1 MIDALDWLGMGLSAR
16 PSPKEFDLPPP
27 PKSRSSP
34 PLTPVEAAQLAE
46 ERTRARVLHA
56 EAFFVQALEDWRVSV
71 KAEVMCLTG
80 HSLGGYLAAAYT
92 LRYPE
97 RVSKLILLS
106 PAGIPA
112 NPFAESDKASAAA
125 AAAVP
130 PKTSRLSFQP
140 AEQQQPTGDET
151 AELAG
156 AAQKELGQTRTEVK
170 AGEEPEK
177 PVVRPSSRIRS
188 VIGWAW
194 EKGYSPFGV
203 LRGR

>member
-1 MIDALDWLGMGLSAR
+1 MGLSAR
-16 PSPKEFDLPPP
+16 PSPKEFDLPPA
-27 PKSRSSP
+27 PKPRSTP
-34 PLTPVEAAQLAE
+34 PLTDEETAAAVED
-46 ERTRARVLHA
+46 RVRARVLHA
-56 EAFFVQALEDWRVSV
+56 EDFFVQALEDWRKSV
-71 KAEVMCLTG
+71 GAEKMCLTG
-80 HSLGGYLAAAYT
+80 HSLGGYLSAAYT

-106 PAGIPA
+106 PAGIPV
-112 NPFAESDKASAAA
+112 NPYVESEKAPL
-125 AAAVP
+125 P
-130 PKTSRLSFQP
+130 PKSSRLQSH
-140 AEQQQPTGDET
+140 AQQQQTGDET

-156 AAQKELGQTRTEVK
+156 AAQKELSQTRIEVK

-203 LRGR
+203 LRGTPLGPTIVLATP